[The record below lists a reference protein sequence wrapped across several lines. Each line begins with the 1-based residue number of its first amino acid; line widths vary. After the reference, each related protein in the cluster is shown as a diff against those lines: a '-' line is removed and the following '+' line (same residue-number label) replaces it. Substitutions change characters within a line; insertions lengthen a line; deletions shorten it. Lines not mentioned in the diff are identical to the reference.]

1 MPAMPI
7 SPASLFA
14 LAPFIPDIP
23 GGAGLF
29 GAAVALQIAGAIYV
43 LLFWG
48 KHNNGQA
55 SWRDDDQI
63 GLKLI
68 LGTLILVGTL
78 LLASG
83 VQGLL
88 HLLLTFKEFVARLKA
103 LLPDLLVGAAVV
115 GVALMVA
122 VPKTNHEQHP
132 KVLRMFAGAI
142 ALISSI
148 AVVVGLESL
157 IETVFRK
164 PSWFDFAGSLTS
176 LLTAAMVCGASGYLY
191 GKMSGIELPDI
202 PMPSQMPEQPAQQQA
217 YQQPAQQQQAY
228 QQPAQQQQAYQQP
241 AQQPG
246 YPQQQQPG
254 GYQQPQQSGGYP
266 PQGGGYPPAGG
277 GYPPAGGGSAPP
289 RPGGGYPPPG
299 YGGGGQ

>member
-55 SWRDDDQI
+55 AWRDDDQI

-88 HLLLTFKEFVARLKA
+88 HLLLTFKEFVTRLKA
-103 LLPDLLVGAAVV
+103 LLPDLLVGGAVV

-164 PSWFDFAGSLTS
+164 PSWYDFAGSLTS
-176 LLTAAMVCGASGYLY
+176 LLTAAIVCGASGYLY
-191 GKMSGIELPDI
+191 GRMSGIELPDI
-202 PMPSQMPEQPAQQQA
+202 PMPSQTPEQQQAYQQPAQQQQQA

-228 QQPAQQQQAYQQP
+228 QQPAQQQGY
-241 AQQPG
+241 QQPG
-246 YPQQQQPG
+246 YQQQQQG
-254 GYQQPQQSGGYP
+254 GGYP

-277 GYPPAGGGSAPP
+277 GYPPQGQGGGAAPP
-289 RPGGGYPPPG
+289 RPGGGSPPPG